1 MCSVIDMLPGMP
13 DFGVDFAVR
22 ASHGRWMKNV
32 RNRTGIKPM
41 LKDSK
46 EWFHH
51 KGWFEPTVETMRY
64 RGMVLLEV
72 NEKSLWQ
79 AKYNND
85 DVWAGECIDFL
96 EYIVAHLKKLG
107 VVVNYDDGLKLN

>member
-13 DFGVDFAVR
+13 DFKVDFAVR
-22 ASHGRWMKNV
+22 ASHRRWMKNV
-32 RNRTGIKPM
+32 RDTTGNQPM

-64 RGMVLLEV
+64 RGMLVLEI
-72 NEKSLWQ
+72 NAESLWH
-79 AKYNND
+79 AEYNNHD
-85 DVWAGECIDFL
+85 EWAEEFRDFL

-107 VVVNYDDGLKLN
+107 VVVNYDDSLKLN